1 MTALLRGKAALVTG
15 AGRGIG
21 RGIALAMA
29 REGASVVVAD
39 IRSEGAEE
47 TVALIEASG
56 GNAIAVTGD
65 VTRPDFVRG
74 WVDSAEQ
81 TYGRID
87 CAVNN
92 AGIPNS
98 TVGAA
103 NLALADWPEEAFD
116 RMIEVNL
123 KSVWLCMKEEI
134 RAMLRHEV
142 GGSVVNISSI
152 AGLLALPTSGAY
164 AAAKHGV
171 IGLTRVGAID
181 YGTRGIRVNAICPGF
196 TDTDILRPHME
207 QRGDEI
213 LRQIPAGRVASVEDI
228 AEMAVWLC
236 SDRSAYLTGQA
247 IAVDGGFVA
256 Q

>member
-1 MTALLRGKAALVTG
+1 MAVRS
-15 AGRGIG
+15 RS
-21 RGIALAMA
+21 LATSHE
-29 REGASVVVAD
+29 RTSW
-39 IRSEGAEE
+39 
-47 TVALIEASG
+47 
-56 GNAIAVTGD
+56 
-65 VTRPDFVRG
+65 G
-74 WVDSAEQ
+74 WVDTAEQ
-81 TYGRID
+81 TYGRLD

-123 KSVWLCMKEEI
+123 KRYGVHERRDHCHAASRRRGCGRQHLVHR
-134 RAMLRHEV
+134 RALGTAQVRRV
-142 GGSVVNISSI
+142 RRRQ
-152 AGLLALPTSGAY
+152 AW
-164 AAAKHGV
+164 V

-207 QRGDEI
+207 ERGDEI
-213 LRQIPAGRVASVEDI
+213 RRQIPAGRVASVEDI

-236 SDRSAYLTGQA
+236 SDRSTYVTGQA